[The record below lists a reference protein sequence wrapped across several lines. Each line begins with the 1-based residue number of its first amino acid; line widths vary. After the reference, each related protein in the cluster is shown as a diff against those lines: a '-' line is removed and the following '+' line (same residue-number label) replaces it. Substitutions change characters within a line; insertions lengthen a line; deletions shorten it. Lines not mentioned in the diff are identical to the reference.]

1 MQEQEEPSLDLS
13 DDEELAQAF
22 DMHSLIVSSLHHE
35 DEDHVESAD
44 DVIRQIENMMK
55 VHFTL
60 YISNLHFH
68 IIWYSFFCK
77 ADL

>member
-1 MQEQEEPSLDLS
+1 MVLLGVIQETEEPGLDLS

-35 DEDHVESAD
+35 DEDRVETAD

-55 VHFTL
+55 VE
-60 YISNLHFH
+60 
-68 IIWYSFFCK
+68 
-77 ADL
+77 

>member
-1 MQEQEEPSLDLS
+1 MSPLPSAPIVTWLLGVIQETEEPGLDLS

-35 DEDHVESAD
+35 DEDRVETAD

-55 VHFTL
+55 VV
-60 YISNLHFH
+60 
-68 IIWYSFFCK
+68 
-77 ADL
+77 

>member
-1 MQEQEEPSLDLS
+1 MIQEQEEPGLDLS

-35 DEDHVESAD
+35 DEDRVETAD

-55 VHFTL
+55 V
-60 YISNLHFH
+60 
-68 IIWYSFFCK
+68 WY
-77 ADL
+77 

>member
-1 MQEQEEPSLDLS
+1 MLGVIQETEEPGLDLS

-35 DEDHVESAD
+35 DEDRVETAD

-55 VHFTL
+55 VM
-60 YISNLHFH
+60 
-68 IIWYSFFCK
+68 
-77 ADL
+77 

>member
-1 MQEQEEPSLDLS
+1 MIQETEEPGLDLS

-35 DEDHVESAD
+35 DEDRVETAD

-55 VHFTL
+55 VM
-60 YISNLHFH
+60 
-68 IIWYSFFCK
+68 
-77 ADL
+77 